1 MNTPQYQFN
10 LGNPDPILTGNNY
23 PNVDYFKGLDEEIN
37 RLNELKQRINQ
48 RQQVSQHTT
57 TIWDEIDKEVSAL
70 TDSQKSILAQ
80 DEVYVSIDKG
90 IDLLEGQLRKT
101 KTKKERQFKDDS
113 LAAKY
118 ANIEL
123 PIMTEGEI
131 TKVKTFDTKPMTVE
145 DVMLELKDSDKSFYV
160 FNNSDTQETNVLF
173 RLRDGNFGILEP
185 EK

>member
-48 RQQVSQHTT
+48 RQQVSQHTI

-80 DEVYVSIDKG
+80 DETYVSIDKKLQVMVQQELINSVRG
-90 IDLLEGQLRKT
+90 KVENSPRGRELLENQLKHIRD
-101 KTKKERQFKDDS
+101 KKKQIVDASNKEMELFKKFQIAVQVNPN
-113 LAAKY
+113 LTY
-118 ANIEL
+118 AEFIKNI
-123 PIMTEGEI
+123 
-131 TKVKTFDTKPMTVE
+131 K
-145 DVMLELKDSDKSFYV
+145 
-160 FNNSDTQETNVLF
+160 Q
-173 RLRDGNFGILEP
+173 
-185 EK
+185 

>member
-48 RQQVSQHTT
+48 RQQVSQPTT

-80 DEVYVSIDKG
+80 DEVYISIDKELQMMVQQELINSVRG
-90 IDLLEGQLRKT
+90 KVENSPRGKELLENQLKHIRDKKKQIVDASNKEMELFKKFQIAVQVNPNLTYAEFIKNT
-101 KTKKERQFKDDS
+101 KQ
-113 LAAKY
+113 
-118 ANIEL
+118 
-123 PIMTEGEI
+123 
-131 TKVKTFDTKPMTVE
+131 
-145 DVMLELKDSDKSFYV
+145 
-160 FNNSDTQETNVLF
+160 
-173 RLRDGNFGILEP
+173 
-185 EK
+185 